1 MGDPVLKSEYA
12 SKLTLANMEI
22 HRLIAENRKLDT
34 CAGVYLKALPIAFFA
49 GFALAMLLHWLGPLK
64 F

>member
-1 MGDPVLKSEYA
+1 MSDPVLKSEYA

-22 HRLIAENRKLDT
+22 HRLKAQNRKLGA

-49 GFALAMLLHWLGPLK
+49 GFALAMLLNCLRP
-64 F
+64 